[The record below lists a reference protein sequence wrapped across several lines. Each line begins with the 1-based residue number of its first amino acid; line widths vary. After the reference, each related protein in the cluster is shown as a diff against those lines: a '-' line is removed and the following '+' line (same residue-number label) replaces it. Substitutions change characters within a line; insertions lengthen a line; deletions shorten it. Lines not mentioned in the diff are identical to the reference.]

1 MKTTTTKASPIPFV
15 VSTSTPA
22 IIIPKRQWP
31 LVKFKD
37 KWAITREEH
46 QIIRVTLK
54 YGRSDD
60 RPIFTMS
67 IGIGLSLVGT
77 FGLIEMVVASGGIR
91 YELAM
96 AAFGIV
102 GGSMIFDTVK
112 QRFFLEVQ
120 KKKDV
125 SRLVLSKNAKKKDFQ
140 DFCQQ
145 LRSIYRYDITDA
157 T

>member
-1 MKTTTTKASPIPFV
+1 
-15 VSTSTPA
+15 
-22 IIIPKRQWP
+22 
-31 LVKFKD
+31 
-37 KWAITREEH
+37 
-46 QIIRVTLK
+46 
-54 YGRSDD
+54 
-60 RPIFTMS
+60 
-67 IGIGLSLVGT
+67 
-77 FGLIEMVVASGGIR
+77 
-91 YELAM
+91 M
-96 AAFGIV
+96 AAFGVV
-102 GGSMIFDTVK
+102 GGSMIFDTLK